1 MTRLL
6 VALKIELA
14 KYGKTTIKTKISL
27 GLINQS
33 NLTTAYLFTKLVGA
47 RLGIY

>member
-27 GLINQS
+27 GR
-33 NLTTAYLFTKLVGA
+33 T
-47 RLGIY
+47 R